1 MPPHDCHRY
10 DFQDCPQS
18 PAIQSLCRAWPYVS
32 SFEVV
37 GTSEKGIDDATRSAI
52 DRAHQ
57 TIRGLAWCEVSR
69 INGHIKEGRVT
80 HFQVTLKVGF
90 TLEEPQNASAG

>member
-1 MPPHDCHRY
+1 MTVTDTT
-10 DFQDCPQS
+10 PQIAPKAQLYS
-18 PAIQSLCRAWPYVS
+18 HSVEPGHTYRVI
-32 SFEVV
+32 EVV
-37 GTSEKGIDDATRSAI
+37 GTSEKGIDDAMRFAI

-69 INGHIKEGRVT
+69 ITGHIKDSRVT

-90 TLEEPQNASAG
+90 TLEEPQSASAG